1 MSYEGYTEYLCTRGH
16 YMTRDCRD
24 DRPLQCDVCNLA
36 IEYQNS
42 VDQTNGETEHA
53 CTRPEV
59 RRSNSG
65 SKTTGMWT
73 IRKSLCNQD
82 PALYASIDAM
92 EGRSTVVCQYNPHTH
107 KESHMRFAI
116 TNATGQC
123 VVVETEQSIHEEPHV
138 DTVMHDFFDRPRAD
152 IVQFERPG
160 ELIVYTDT
168 PYSRTYYNE
177 MHRDIV
183 LPQDEIPIIT
193 WYEQCNTGMLLV
205 RNGHLDR
212 EQFLE
217 ALCTN
222 NAVVI
227 GDARKMVRIDV
238 VW

>member
-1 MSYEGYTEYLCTRGH
+1 
-16 YMTRDCRD
+16 
-24 DRPLQCDVCNLA
+24 
-36 IEYQNS
+36 
-42 VDQTNGETEHA
+42 
-53 CTRPEV
+53 
-59 RRSNSG
+59 
-65 SKTTGMWT
+65 
-73 IRKSLCNQD
+73 
-82 PALYASIDAM
+82 
-92 EGRSTVVCQYNPHTH
+92 
-107 KESHMRFAI
+107 MRFAI

-168 PYSRTYYNE
+168 TYSRTYYNE
-177 MHRDIV
+177 MYRDIV

-217 ALCTN
+217 ALRTN

-238 VW
+238 VWWARRPVPVFRVVTTDDENEETEMDISDRAGLFNYIEDLF